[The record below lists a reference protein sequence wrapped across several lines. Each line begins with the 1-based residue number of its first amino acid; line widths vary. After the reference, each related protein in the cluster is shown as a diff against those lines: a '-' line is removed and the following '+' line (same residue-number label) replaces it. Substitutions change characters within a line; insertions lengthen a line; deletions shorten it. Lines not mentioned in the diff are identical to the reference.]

1 MTSAFRPRC
10 DAINRGKTDQ
20 STIIDSRRR
29 FSLRLVPR
37 LVLTAFALGVLT
49 LALAPPL
56 IISSFL
62 TSSGMPAFRI
72 TQWWAWGVSRCMGLT
87 FSLRGREKIVPGTS
101 YIITPNHQGNADI
114 LALLRTLPIPFRWV
128 LKKELLK
135 IPIFGPALG
144 RTGAIAID
152 RSDPRKAIQS
162 LEEGKKKLEGGWS
175 VLIYPEGTRGWDE
188 QLQPFKKGA
197 FMMAVQTGIPIL
209 PVTCNGAFRVLPKK
223 TIFFRPGHVEV
234 VIGDPIETQGMTTKD
249 VPKLMEQ
256 TRQAILNNLDPQFD
270 PFAQRSLR

>member
-1 MTSAFRPRC
+1 MT
-10 DAINRGKTDQ
+10 RGKTLEPHKPDV
-20 STIIDSRRR
+20 RGR
-29 FSLRLVPR
+29 FSIRMLPR
-37 LVLTAFALGVLT
+37 LVLTALALAILT
-49 LALAPPL
+49 LVLAPPL

-62 TSSGMPAFRI
+62 TSSGMPAYRI
-72 TQWWAWGVSRCMGLT
+72 TQWWAYGVSRCMGLT
-87 FSLRGREKIVPGTS
+87 FSIRGKEKIVPGVS

-114 LALLRTLPIPFRWV
+114 LAFLRTFPIPFRWI

-135 IPIFGPALG
+135 IPVFGPALG

-162 LEEGKKKLEGGWS
+162 LEEGKKKLANGWS
-175 VLIYPEGTRGWDE
+175 VLIYPEGTRGSDE

-223 TIFFRPGHVEV
+223 TIFFKPGHIEV
-234 VIGDPIETQGMTTKD
+234 VIGDPIETKGLTTKD
-249 VPKLMEQ
+249 VPALMEQ
-256 TRQAILNNLDPQFD
+256 TRQAILQNLDTDFD
-270 PFAQRSLR
+270 PFSGRR